1 MIRNLLII
9 TGVGLLLAVVGIGG
23 ALALGGRDLAR
34 HEWTWVVTD
43 DRAGDSDFRFQRG
56 RVGPDVTRTLAWDGG
71 ERLSVDMPA
80 EVTFVQGD
88 EAGVHITG
96 PQTVVGRVRLED
108 GRLTL
113 DDDEDVERGYIRW
126 NANGIRVWSET
137 EALRVTVT
145 APDVRAFELVGSG
158 DLSIRDYDQPAME
171 LTLHGSGDI
180 DARGR
185 TDLLGLTVNGSGD
198 VDLDQLIATDA
209 VITVRG
215 SGDVIAGPTGAVRVD
230 VGGSGDVTLT
240 RRPDRLNQTVD
251 GPGDVEID

>member
-9 TGVGLLLAVVGIGG
+9 TGVGLVLAVIGIGG

-43 DRAGDSDFRFQRG
+43 DQAGDSDFRFQRG
-56 RVGPDVTRTLAWDGG
+56 QVGPDVTRTLAWDGG

-80 EVTFVQGD
+80 EVIFVQGT
-88 EAGVHITG
+88 EAGVRIEG
-96 PQTVVGRVRLED
+96 PQAVVDRVRLAQ

-113 DDDEDVERGYIRW
+113 DDSDNVERGYIRW
-126 NANGIRVWSET
+126 NTSGIRVWRET

-145 APDVRAFELVGSG
+145 APDVRAFDLAGSG
-158 DLSIRDYDQPAME
+158 DLSIRDYDQPAIE
-171 LTLHGSGDI
+171 LTIHGSGDV

-185 TDLLGLTVNGSGD
+185 TDLLNLTINGSGD
-198 VDLDQLIATDA
+198 ADLDRLIAADA
-209 VITVRG
+209 AIVVRG

-240 RRPDRLNQTVD
+240 RRPDRLNQSID
-251 GPGDVEID
+251 GSGDVDIR

>member
-9 TGVGLLLAVVGIGG
+9 TGVGLVLAVIGIGG
-23 ALALGGRDLAR
+23 AMALGGRDLAR

-56 RVGPDVTRTLAWDGG
+56 RVGPDVTRTLAWEGG
-71 ERLSVDMPA
+71 DRLSVDMPA
-80 EVTFVQGD
+80 EVTFVQGE
-88 EAGVHITG
+88 EAGVRITG
-96 PQTVVGRVRLED
+96 PQAVVDRVRFAD

-113 DDDEDVERGYIRW
+113 DHNDDVERGYIRW

-137 EALRVTVT
+137 EALRVTIT

-158 DLSIRDYDQPAME
+158 DLSIRDYDQPVLE
-171 LTLHGSGDI
+171 LTVHGSGDV

-185 TDLLGLTVNGSGD
+185 TDLLNLTVNGSGD
-198 VDLDQLIATDA
+198 ADLDQLIASDA
-209 VITVRG
+209 TIVVRG
-215 SGDVIAGPTGAVRVD
+215 SGDVRAGPTGAVRVD

-251 GPGDVEID
+251 GAGDVHIR